1 MTTAVDAGINPDAAN
16 QMIAGALAETSAPA
30 VAAIPAPKILPPPEK
45 SVELIGGVV
54 NQLEGTSETLAVVRE
69 LTGSDEEA
77 LTSPSLAR
85 SVPKYLGALVARGT
99 ETIGGKKPTQDQLDS
114 LLIGDRELLLLAI
127 RKATYGIEL
136 ELITQ
141 CGHCDAK
148 DEDFVFDLDD
158 IVVKPAGSLD
168 EVMYGFEVNL
178 PSGITARVSLPTA
191 ADQDAIM
198 SAGNDKSEG
207 ELNTLML
214 SRVIR
219 QLDGQPLYSPGQ
231 VKAMTI
237 RDRRTIL
244 LEINKR
250 TPGPQI
256 GEVKRTCGA
265 CEKEFDLNLGLLDL
279 FRA

>member
-16 QMIAGALAETSAPA
+16 QMIAGALADTSAPA
-30 VAAIPAPKILPPPEK
+30 APAIPAPKILPPPEK

-99 ETIGGKKPTQDQLDS
+99 ETIGGKKPTQDQLDN

-136 ELITQ
+136 ELLTR
-141 CGHCDAK
+141 CPHCDVK
-148 DEDFVFDLDD
+148 DEDYVLDLDD
-158 IVVKPAGSLD
+158 IPVKAAGSRD
-168 EVMYGFEVNL
+168 EVLYGFEVNL
-178 PSGITARVSLPTA
+178 PSGMTALVGLPTA
-191 ADQDAIM
+191 GDQDAIM
-198 SAGNDKSEG
+198 SAGDKTEG

-214 SRVIR
+214 SRAIR

-237 RDRRTIL
+237 RDRRAIL
-244 LEINKR
+244 KEFNKR